1 MRLHIIAALCLAGC
15 ADKSIP
21 LGGGEPPDAR
31 LYADVYTWV
40 CEDSEAQRYEG
51 VFAYE
56 LSLEYA
62 PDALEDR
69 DVPASGCTRGLD
81 IFPGDAGADGV
92 DIPDASA
99 PAWTTADQSGVLEH
113 VTDGFY
119 SDDVFENRKGCTDA
133 AELLAEGTTLS
144 DAGAFSGA
152 TAPAPGSVEEVV
164 LAGEVDER
172 SGIPFGSEVTA
183 SWNASGW
190 DTSWVQI
197 RRENAGVLVE
207 SVTCATTGEEGFT
220 VDDDVWSL
228 LSDAVEV
235 DVTNLYVAFEVSG
248 GSTTADGQ
256 KVVTA
261 TRAMHVAVVQD

>member
-1 MRLHIIAALCLAGC
+1 MRLLILLALCGAAC
-15 ADKSIP
+15 SAKSIP

-31 LYADVYTWV
+31 LYADVYTWE
-40 CEDSEAQRYEG
+40 CEGSSAELYEG
-51 VFAYE
+51 VFGYH

-69 DVPASGCTRGLD
+69 DLPSSGCARGLD
-81 IFPGDAGADGV
+81 IFPRDAGGGAM
-92 DIPDASA
+92 DIPDAES
-99 PAWTTADQSGVLEH
+99 PAWSTADASGLLAH

-119 SDDVFENRKGCTDA
+119 YDDVFDNRLSCADS
-133 AELLAEGTTLS
+133 AELLSDGTTLS

-152 TAPAPGSVEEVV
+152 TAPIPGRLDEVLVE
-164 LAGEVDER
+164 GEVDEVT
-172 SGIPFGSEVTA
+172 GIPFGSEVVA
-183 SWNASGW
+183 SWEASGW

-197 RRENAGVLVE
+197 RREKDGGLVE
-207 SVTCATTGEEGFT
+207 SVTCSTDGLDTFT

-228 LSDAVEV
+228 LSGALEV

-248 GSTTADGQ
+248 GSATSDGQ
-256 KVVTA
+256 EVITT